1 MKWRF
6 ILATFFVGLSL
17 HTFAAT
23 VYTDKIEIVDGSL
36 PHLVYSRNKGVNFA
50 VDAYGSDG
58 WKVTVHHE
66 RGWGYVAE
74 GVVGSA
80 VNNQTFSNDL
90 YSVTGT
96 GDIFR
101 VAFRWWYK
109 DAQATI
115 YHYGWFTLSKQDDAL
130 VVVASEVSDDPYDT
144 IVGRGEPNLPEPIEP
159 PDIRRHFTDHG
170 DWLSLPR
177 GCISEE
183 VSGWLDI
190 PPQLN
195 GKPVKA
201 IEAQAFISHQL
212 VTYFSVPETIQSIG
226 DEAFAYCSGLSSFSI
241 CPAVTNIGQRV
252 LATCTSLDSVV
263 VDSAAIAPYS
273 FAETPMRHL
282 AIGQACTNI
291 PGYAFFQCQNLMTIS
306 FPINLEYIAENAF
319 AGCPALKE
327 VSLPYGTVVH
337 SNAFHAAVKI
347 TRWGP
352 EVVADGLVQGLR
364 TAEKGTLMR
373 LVGMQRMKNASL
385 LFSRPDNDDGLGL
398 QPDDAVGICV
408 KLGITPS
415 DVYESPDGQYFTISF
430 KVPSVKV
437 VAFDPAAGKVTG
449 KVIPAVGT
457 RIAEPPMS
465 YAFGL
470 NYWEYFGQ
478 PNQYIKPL
486 GWEWPYDEH
495 STIKLDLSR
504 YMETGEFT
512 FTYPLWYPFDDC
524 PAIFSVDIGDYN
536 WNRE

>member
-6 ILATFFVGLSL
+6 IFAAFFVGLSL

-109 DAQATI
+109 DAQTTI

-130 VVVASEVSDDPYDT
+130 VVVASEVSDDPSDT

-159 PDIRRHFTDHG
+159 PDIRWHFTDHG

-195 GKPVKA
+195 GPSRPSRRRRSSVTSSSPIFLFRKQFRA
-201 IEAQAFISHQL
+201 L
-212 VTYFSVPETIQSIG
+212 VTRRLPTAPGCRVSRFVPQSQI
-226 DEAFAYCSGLSSFSI
+226 S
-241 CPAVTNIGQRV
+241 
-252 LATCTSLDSVV
+252 
-263 VDSAAIAPYS
+263 DSA
-273 FAETPMRHL
+273 
-282 AIGQACTNI
+282 
-291 PGYAFFQCQNLMTIS
+291 
-306 FPINLEYIAENAF
+306 
-319 AGCPALKE
+319 
-327 VSLPYGTVVH
+327 
-337 SNAFHAAVKI
+337 
-347 TRWGP
+347 
-352 EVVADGLVQGLR
+352 
-364 TAEKGTLMR
+364 
-373 LVGMQRMKNASL
+373 
-385 LFSRPDNDDGLGL
+385 FS
-398 QPDDAVGICV
+398 
-408 KLGITPS
+408 
-415 DVYESPDGQYFTISF
+415 
-430 KVPSVKV
+430 PSVHRL
-437 VAFDPAAGKVTG
+437 
-449 KVIPAVGT
+449 I
-457 RIAEPPMS
+457 
-465 YAFGL
+465 
-470 NYWEYFGQ
+470 
-478 PNQYIKPL
+478 
-486 GWEWPYDEH
+486 
-495 STIKLDLSR
+495 LS
-504 YMETGEFT
+504 
-512 FTYPLWYPFDDC
+512 
-524 PAIFSVDIGDYN
+524 
-536 WNRE
+536 